1 MSADVGDA
9 LLGFRLGSGLVAH
22 IKELLSWS
30 PHLGKVNRKDTVAH
44 QGRTGAAGLLAAS
57 VARKPTQ
64 ATTLSPSGGL
74 TILSN
79 EIGQPEDRPR
89 ERERI
94 ERGSEHGHAA
104 HALPCLRRE
113 RQCRCRAVHI

>member
-1 MSADVGDA
+1 MCDYSLHSVRIRSAKVGEK
-9 LLGFRLGSGLVAH
+9 LVTYNFGTGTRGF
-22 IKELLSWS
+22 
-30 PHLGKVNRKDTVAH
+30 
-44 QGRTGAAGLLAAS
+44 AA
-57 VARKPTQ
+57 
-64 ATTLSPSGGL
+64 
-74 TILSN
+74 
-79 EIGQPEDRPR
+79 PEDCPR